1 MFKRLIIR
9 TIANRR
15 KKEIDKWSNNPLKS
29 QEKTLKKLIKAGRQ
43 TLFGKAHNFSQ
54 INNYEDYKQN
64 IPVVDYEGI
73 KSYINKIIEGG
84 RDVLW
89 PGRPIYFAITSGTTS
104 GAKYIP
110 ITKESIPN
118 LMGGAK
124 DALLVYIANTGKT
137 DVLSGKHI
145 FLQGS
150 PVLKEQGGIKTGR
163 LSGFSVHHYPFFLK
177 LSRVPSYKTNCIE
190 DWEEKVDKIV
200 EESIKEDMRILS
212 GIPSWLQMYFE
223 KLQEKAN
230 KPVGEIFEN
239 FNLLIY
245 GGVSYAP
252 YKKKFNKLIGRKVDS
267 IEVFPASE
275 GFFAFQDRQDSEDL
289 LLILNSGIFY
299 EFISE
304 KDYLDKKQNRI
315 SLEDIEEGVNY
326 VLIISTNA
334 GLWAYNTGD
343 TVMFTSSK
351 PYRIVVTGRIKQ
363 FLSAF
368 GEHVIVKEVE
378 NAIEQACSET
388 GTIINEFTVAPK
400 FGTETRM
407 SCHQWF
413 IDFEKEPYS
422 LESFEKSLD
431 KNLQNQNKYYKDL
444 IEGNVIS
451 SLKIE
456 RVIGGG
462 FNAYMK
468 SIGKFGG
475 QNKIPKLSN
484 DRTIAD
490 KLYALGLV
498 KKL

>member
-1 MFKRLIIR
+1 MFKRLIIT
-9 TIANRR
+9 TIASRR

-29 QEKTLKKLIKAGRQ
+29 QEKTLKNLINAGRQ

-54 INNYEDYKQN
+54 INNYEDYKKN

-73 KSYINKIIEGG
+73 KSYINKIIEGH

-89 PGRPIYFAITSGTTS
+89 PGRPIYFAVTSGTTS

-110 ITKESIPN
+110 ITKKSIPN

-124 DALLVYIANTGKT
+124 DALLVYIANTGRT
-137 DVLSGKHI
+137 DVLDGKHI

-150 PVLKEQGGIKTGR
+150 PILKEQGGIKTGR
-163 LSGFSVHHYPFFLK
+163 LSGISVHHYPFFLK
-177 LSRVPSYKTNCIE
+177 LSRLPSYKTNCIE
-190 DWEEKVDKIV
+190 DWEKKVDKIV
-200 EESIKEDMRILS
+200 EESINEDMRILS

-223 KLQEKAN
+223 KLQEKAK

-252 YKKKFNKLIGRKVDS
+252 YKKKFNKLIGKKVDS

-299 EFISE
+299 EFVSE
-304 KDYLDKKQNRI
+304 RDYLEKKGNRL
-315 SLEDIEEGVNY
+315 SLKDVKEGVNY

-343 TVMFTSSK
+343 TIMFTSTK
-351 PYRIVVTGRIKQ
+351 PYRIIVTGRIKQ

-378 NAIEQACSET
+378 NAIQKTCAET
-388 GTIINEFTVAPK
+388 AAIINEFTVAPK
-400 FGTETRM
+400 FGKNSKM

-413 IDFEKEPYS
+413 IDFEKEPRS
-422 LESFEKSLD
+422 LEGFEQVLD

-444 IEGNVIS
+444 IQGNVIS
-451 SLKIE
+451 SLKIK
-456 RVIGGG
+456 RVKKNG
-462 FNAYMK
+462 FNKYMK
-468 SIGKFGG
+468 LIGKFGG

-484 DRTIAD
+484 DREIVD
-490 KLYALGLV
+490 ELIIQNLIY
-498 KKL
+498 